1 MADKLQQEID
11 EILSQLDRVSA
22 QRPIW
27 VRVPAALAAG
37 FRRLVAN
44 VTGFR
49 FPAFSISQLLLL
61 SLLAVIIG
69 YVFFAAENTVGR
81 VLLFGGIGGFALAL
95 VLSLRRSGHRSY
107 TEKHWR
113 GQPLEVR
120 GQGRIRSWW
129 GRWRG
134 RR

>member
-1 MADKLQQEID
+1 MADKLQREID
-11 EILSQLDRVSA
+11 EILSQLDSVSA

-27 VRVPAALAAG
+27 VRSSAALAAG
-37 FRRLVAN
+37 SRRLVAG
-44 VTGFR
+44 VKGFR

-61 SLLAVIIG
+61 SLLAIIIG
-69 YVFFAAENTVGR
+69 YVFFAAEDNVGR

-95 VLSLRRSGHRSY
+95 VLSLRRSSHGSY
-107 TEKHWR
+107 TEKLWR
-113 GQPLEVR
+113 GQPMEVR